1 MAIFDFLRKDEVDF
15 FQWFEDAAANLL
27 QAARELRELCYNFRP
42 ERAQEAA
49 NRLHEYEHRGDSIGH
64 RIYEALN
71 KTFVTPLD
79 REDIIRL
86 YSALDDVTDFVHSSA
101 DMMAVYKVES
111 VPPIARQLADCI
123 VGCAEEIANALPRL
137 RRRSELGQIQPAI
150 VQINSLENKADELL
164 RAGLVELFSRP
175 QEKPQDVV
183 DIIKWRD
190 IYEEME
196 EATDKAE
203 DIADVLRGLVIKHA

>member
-1 MAIFDFLRKDEVDF
+1 MAVFDFLRKGGDNF
-15 FQWFEDAAANLL
+15 YQWFEDAADNVL
-27 QAARELRELCYNFRP
+27 QASHELRNLCYNFQ
-42 ERAQEAA
+42 AQDPQQTAD
-49 NRLHEYEHRGDSIGH
+49 RLHELEHRGDSIGH
-64 RIYEALN
+64 EIYDALN

-86 YSALDDVTDFVHSSA
+86 YSALDDVIDFVHSSA
-101 DMMAVYKVES
+101 DMMAVYKVQS
-111 VPPIARQLADCI
+111 VTPVAQQLADCI
-123 VGCAEEIANALPRL
+123 VGCAEEIAKAMPKLRKRNELEQILP
-137 RRRSELGQIQPAI
+137 SVIH
-150 VQINSLENKADELL
+150 INSLENQADNLL

-183 DIIKWRD
+183 EIIKWRD

>member
-1 MAIFDFLRKDEVDF
+1 
-15 FQWFEDAAANLL
+15 
-27 QAARELRELCYNFRP
+27 
-42 ERAQEAA
+42 
-49 NRLHEYEHRGDSIGH
+49 
-64 RIYEALN
+64 
-71 KTFVTPLD
+71 
-79 REDIIRL
+79 
-86 YSALDDVTDFVHSSA
+86 
-101 DMMAVYKVES
+101 
-111 VPPIARQLADCI
+111 
-123 VGCAEEIANALPRL
+123 VGCAEEIAGALPRL